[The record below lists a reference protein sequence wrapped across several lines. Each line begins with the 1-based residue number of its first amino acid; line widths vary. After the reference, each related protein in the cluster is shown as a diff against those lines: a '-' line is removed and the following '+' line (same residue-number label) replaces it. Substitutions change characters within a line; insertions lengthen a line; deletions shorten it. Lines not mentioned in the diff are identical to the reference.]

1 MTLSEK
7 FLEALQDL
15 KAKFAAEALAPSE
28 KDQTE
33 FGYGKAVGT
42 YQGILHAEQ
51 RFSALL
57 EAEEEKQRG

>member
-1 MTLSEK
+1 MALSEK

-15 KAKFAAEALAPSE
+15 KAKSASEALAPST

-33 FGYGKAVGT
+33 FGYGKAVGV
-42 YQGILHAEQ
+42 YQGILHAEE

-57 EAEEEKQRG
+57 EAEEQKQRG